1 MQTAMMPG
9 RTSLSGAFINFI
21 ILLLMGSVFGVAA
34 FTSIAIVP
42 ILAVLLIAGIVLLT
56 RPMLACY
63 VLIAVIALTS
73 AMPRGAI
80 IPMLAPNE
88 LMLLATVAI
97 VGLQILVRR
106 KEKPLAGAILFGA
119 GALILTTV
127 IVPILAFSIMGHS
140 FSVMTIFKLAA
151 PIQYLL
157 LFWAFSNMPRTDEER
172 RSVLQFMFLCA
183 SIVSVIGLLQAAGV
197 PFVTS
202 FLSEW
207 YPSEHTERANS
218 FGSGRITS
226 VFAAWNVLGTFLVMN
241 LLLLVAFK
249 NEDDADMPR
258 LYQINMAVS
267 AVLSITALLG
277 SGSYASIVGLLIGV
291 FIVKVFDP
299 RGLDK
304 LVPMFFVAIVAG
316 FILSPLIAE
325 RFAYQFER
333 SESGWLPQT
342 LEFRFE
348 VWRDIYIPLIL
359 DDPIWGV
366 APTMSNLNWE
376 HPESQYIMTAFQS
389 GFVGVIGFFTWL
401 GTLLL
406 WLVSIIQGKLNTM
419 RSIAIAV
426 FAMLVVLTIMGI
438 TNPVFTYSG
447 VIDYMWI
454 LLGLI
459 ASKQKDKFHVAY

>member
-21 ILLLMGSVFGVAA
+21 ILLLIGSVFGVAA

-42 ILAVLLIAGIVLLT
+42 VLVGLLIGGVVLLT

-63 VLIAVIALTS
+63 VLIVVIALTS
-73 AMPRGAI
+73 AMPRGSI

-106 KEKPLAGAILFGA
+106 KEKPLAGAILFGSA
-119 GALILTTV
+119 ILIFSTV

-140 FSVMTIFKLAA
+140 FSVITIFKMAA

-157 LFWAFSNMPRTDEER
+157 IFWAFSNMPRTDKER
-172 RSVLQFMFLCA
+172 RSILQFMFLCA
-183 SIVSVIGLLQAAGV
+183 SIVSLIGLLQAANV

-207 YPSEHTERANS
+207 YPSAHTEKANS

-226 VFAAWNVLGTFLVMN
+226 VFAAWNVLGTFLMMN
-241 LLLLVAFK
+241 LLLLLAY
-249 NEDDADMPR
+249 NDDDEVPR
-258 LYQINMAVS
+258 HYKINMAIS
-267 AVLSITALLG
+267 AILSLAALLG
-277 SGSYASIVGLLIGV
+277 SGSYASVVGLLVGV
-291 FIVKVFDP
+291 FIVKIFDP
-299 RGLDK
+299 RGMK
-304 LVPMFFVAIVAG
+304 QLVSMFFIAIIAG
-316 FILSPLIAE
+316 FILSPLMAE

-333 SESGWLPQT
+333 SESGWIPQT
-342 LEFRFE
+342 LEFRIE
-348 VWRDIYIPLIL
+348 VWRDIYIPLVL
-359 DDPIWGV
+359 DHPVWGV
-366 APTMSNLNWE
+366 APSMSNLSWE
-376 HPESQYIMTAFQS
+376 HPESQYIMLAFQS
-389 GFVGVIGFFTWL
+389 GFIGVIGFFTWL
-401 GTLLL
+401 GSLLL
-406 WLVSIIQGKLNTM
+406 WLLTIIQGKLNNM
-419 RSIAIAV
+419 RAVAISV
-426 FAMLVVLTIMGI
+426 FAVLVVLTIMGV

-459 ASKQKDKFHVAY
+459 ASKQKDKLHVAY